1 MHGEDIEMFLKR
13 LDIIGFKSFADRI
26 GVDFVPGVTAVVG
39 PNGSGKSNI
48 TDAIRW
54 VLGEQSAKSLR
65 GSKMEDIIFAG
76 SDTRKALNFAE
87 VSLTLDNQDQ
97 GIGLDYN
104 EVSVTRR
111 VSRSG
116 DSEFFI
122 NKQSCRLKDII
133 DLFMDSGLGREA
145 FSIIS
150 QGKVEEILNSK
161 AEDRRTIFEEAAGV
175 LKYKNRKKKAEVK
188 LFETQDNLN
197 RVNDILHEL
206 ESQVEPLKIQ
216 ASMAKDFLEKKEELE
231 KIEVALTVF
240 EIEDLHQKWENLSKQ
255 LEGHQQEELKLSADL
270 QVKEAKIVETRDRI
284 SALDESITDLQ
295 NVLLHASEELE
306 KLEGRKEVLKER
318 KKNAAQN
325 KEQLKTTILE
335 LTDRISQLET
345 SREMQTESV
354 KVLSEQVQSLQAKL
368 KDKQAKLQLFSENI
382 EEKID
387 SLKSEYI
394 DLLNQQA
401 GAKNELKYID
411 QQLEQQDRKS
421 SRLDTENTKYIQ
433 ERQLAQAKME
443 EIQSALAAI
452 QKHLDEQVS
461 TFRDQQRK
469 LERVKNNYEKQEKM
483 LYQAYQLLQQA
494 KSRKEMLE
502 EMEEDYSGFF
512 QGVKEVL
519 KARDHKLK
527 GIEGAVAEL
536 VTVPKEYETALET
549 ALGGALQHI
558 VVDNEQNARA
568 AIQYLKQN
576 SFGRATFLPLS
587 VIKGRPLSAAQLAA
601 IQNHPSLVGPAA
613 SLVKFESRYAEVM
626 NNLLGNVVITK
637 DLKGANELAKILQ
650 YRCRLVTL
658 EGDIVNPGGSM
669 TGGAV
674 KQKTSSLLTRKGELE
689 DLKAKLVIMEE
700 KTANLEKTVKALK
713 EEVQLSE
720 QELDELR
727 KNGEDLR
734 LNEQAVKGEL
744 REAELGVKN
753 INERLAIYDLEKGQ
767 FTDEKNGLMNRKEEL
782 SKALEQYGVNVAE
795 LDAQIVKL
803 TEQKTSDLTSKET
816 LTNEINDLKV
826 EFASKNEQFTHA
838 KERLTMTATDLEET
852 EKKLAIYSED
862 LSLLSS
868 EMTNSSSG
876 EEQLEEA
883 AKRKQQDKEATLQL
897 ITTRRQER
905 LSLVDV
911 LDDLEIEAKEL
922 KRLHKGMI
930 VVLKDEEVKINR
942 LDVDLENRLTH
953 LREEYLLSYEGAKD
967 QYPLTIP
974 VEDARKKVK
983 LIKLAIEE
991 LGNVNLG
998 AIEEYERVSE
1008 RYEFLNEQKS
1018 DLQEAKDTLY
1028 QVIEEMDIEM
1038 KKRFEHTFNGIREH
1052 FEPTFRALFGG
1063 GRADLVLTVPEDLLN
1078 TGVEIVAQPP
1088 GKKLQNLGLLSGG
1101 ERALT
1106 AIALLFSILKVR
1118 PVPFCILDEV
1128 EAALDEANVY
1138 RFSQYLKRYSRE
1150 TQFIVITHRK
1160 GTMEEADVL
1169 YGVTMQESGVSKLV
1183 SVRLEDTKELVET

>member
-1 MHGEDIEMFLKR
+1 MFLKR

-26 GVDFVPGVTAVVG
+26 GVEFVPGVTAVVG

-76 SDTRKALNFAE
+76 SDSRKALNYAE
-87 VSLTLDNQDQ
+87 VTLTLDNQDA
-97 GIGLDYN
+97 GLSLDYN

-116 DSEFFI
+116 ESEFYI
-122 NKQSCRLKDII
+122 NKQQCRLKDII
-133 DLFMDSGLGREA
+133 DLFMDSGLGKEA

-175 LKYKNRKKKAEVK
+175 LKYKNRKKKAEIK
-188 LFETQDNLN
+188 LTETQENLN

-206 ESQVEPLKIQ
+206 GSQIEPLKIQ
-216 ASMAKDFLEKKEELE
+216 ASMAKDYLQKKEELE
-231 KIEVALTVF
+231 NIEVALTVY
-240 EIEDLHQKWENLSKQ
+240 EIEDLHQKWEKLKKM
-255 LEGHQQEELKLSADL
+255 LEEHQQEELKLSA
-270 QVKEAKIVETRDRI
+270 QVQKKEAKIEETRDHLT
-284 SALDESITDLQ
+284 ALDESISDLQ
-295 NVLLHASEELE
+295 NVLLHATEELE

-318 KKNAAQN
+318 KKNASQN
-325 KEQLKTTILE
+325 KEQLETNVVE
-335 LTDRISQLET
+335 LTEKINQLIKNRDIQAET
-345 SREMQTESV
+345 VHKLGDEV
-354 KVLSEQVQSLQAKL
+354 KNLQAL
-368 KDKQAKLQLFSENI
+368 LAEKQGKLQLYTENI

-394 DLLNQQA
+394 ELLNEQA
-401 GAKNELKYID
+401 GAKNEVKYIE
-411 QQLEQQDRKS
+411 QQLEQQERKTS
-421 SRLDTENTKYIQ
+421 KLDGENEKFLQ
-433 ERQLAQAKME
+433 ERQITQTKKGEVLTALA
-443 EIQSALAAI
+443 EIQKQLS
-452 QKHLDEQVS
+452 EQVGN
-461 TFRDQQRK
+461 FRAQQRK
-469 LERVKNNYEKQEKM
+469 LESVKNQYEKQEKT
-483 LYQAYQLLQQA
+483 LYQAYQIVQQA

-519 KARDHKLK
+519 KARGKKLQ

-536 VTVPKEYETALET
+536 VTVPKEFEKAIET

-558 VVDNEQNARA
+558 VVETEQNARA
-568 AIQYLKQN
+568 AIQFLKQN

-587 VIKGRPLSAAQLAA
+587 VMKGRPLSSTQLSA
-601 IQNHPSLVGPAA
+601 IHNHPSLIGPAV
-613 SLVKFESRYAEVM
+613 SLVKFESRYNEVI
-626 NNLLGNVVITK
+626 NNLLGNVVITQ
-637 DLKGANELAKILQ
+637 DLKGANDLAKILQ

-658 EGDIVNPGGSM
+658 DGDIVNPGGSM

-674 KQKTSSLLTRKGELE
+674 KQKSSSLLSRKGELE
-689 DLKAKLVIMEE
+689 DLKAKLVVMDE
-700 KTANLEKTVKALK
+700 KAEGLEKAVKSLK
-713 EEVQLSE
+713 AEVQSTE
-720 QELDELR
+720 QELEKMR
-727 KNGEDLR
+727 KDGEKLR
-734 LNEQAVKGEL
+734 LEEQSLKGDL
-744 REAELGVKN
+744 LHAEFEEKN
-753 INERLAIYDLEKGQ
+753 INDRLAIYDLEKGQ
-767 FTDEKNGLMNRKEEL
+767 YSEEKASLTNRTLEL
-782 SKALEQYGVNVAE
+782 SKALERYKE
-795 LDAQIVKL
+795 QITALEDQIAKL
-803 TEQKTSDLTSKET
+803 TAQKTSDLTSKET
-816 LTNEINDLKV
+816 LSHEISDLKA
-826 EFASKNEQFTHA
+826 EFAAKNEQYRNS
-838 KERLTMTATDLEET
+838 KERFTLLKQDLDESEQ
-852 EKKLAIYSED
+852 KLAIFKED
-862 LSLLSS
+862 LHLLSS

-876 EEQLEEA
+876 EEQLEAA
-883 AKRKQQDKEATLQL
+883 AKRKLQDKEETIQL
-897 ITTRRQER
+897 ISSRRQER
-905 LSLVDV
+905 LQLQTT
-911 LDDLEIEAKEL
+911 LEDLEIDAKEL
-922 KRLHKGMI
+922 KRLHKGM
-930 VVLKDEEVKINR
+930 VEGLKDEEVKLNR
-942 LDVDLENRLTH
+942 LDVELENRLNH
-953 LREEYLLSYEGAKD
+953 LREEYLLTFEGAKE
-967 QYPLTIP
+967 QYQLTLPID
-974 VEDARKKVK
+974 EARKKVK
-983 LIKLAIEE
+983 LIKLAIDE

-1008 RYEFLNEQKS
+1008 RYEFLNEQKT

-1028 QVIEEMDIEM
+1028 QVIDEMDNEM
-1038 KKRFEHTFNGIREH
+1038 KHRFKQTFEGIREH
-1052 FEPTFRALFGG
+1052 FEPVFRALFGG
-1063 GRADLVLTVPEDLLN
+1063 GRADLQLTVPEDLLT

-1138 RFSQYLKRYSRE
+1138 RFSQYLKRYSAE

-1183 SVRLEDTKELVET
+1183 SVRLEETKELIES

>member
-1 MHGEDIEMFLKR
+1 MFLKR
-13 LDIIGFKSFADRI
+13 LDIIGFKSFAERI
-26 GVDFVPGVTAVVG
+26 EVDFVPGVTAVVG

-76 SDTRKALNFAE
+76 SDSRKALNYAE
-87 VSLTLDNQDQ
+87 VTLTLDNTNQ
-97 GIGLDYN
+97 GLGLDFH

-116 DSEFFI
+116 ESEFYI
-122 NKQSCRLKDII
+122 NKQPCRLKDII

-216 ASMAKDFLEKKEELE
+216 ASIAKDFLEKKEELE

-240 EIEDLHQKWENLSKQ
+240 EIEDLHRTWENLSKL
-255 LEGHQQEELKLSADL
+255 LEEHQQEELNLSSGL
-270 QVKEAKIVETRDRI
+270 QVKEAKIVETRDKI

-295 NVLLHASEELE
+295 NVLLHASEDLE

-325 KEQLKTTILE
+325 KEQLKVNIAEYTE
-335 LTDRISQLET
+335 RISHLRKNRDLQSET
-345 SREMQTESV
+345 YT
-354 KVLSEQVQSLQAKL
+354 LLGEQVKKLQVEL
-368 KDKQAKLQLFSENI
+368 KNKQENLQLFTENI
-382 EEKID
+382 EEKIE

-394 DLLNQQA
+394 ELLNDQA
-401 GAKNELKYID
+401 SAKNEIKYID

-421 SRLDTENTKYIQ
+421 SRLDAENDKYLQ
-433 ERQLAQAKME
+433 ERQIALGKKGEILAGLDGIQTAIAK
-443 EIQSALAAI
+443 
-452 QKHLDEQVS
+452 QVES
-461 TFRDQQRK
+461 FHEQQRK
-469 LERVKNNYEKQEKM
+469 LESVKNNYQKQEKT

-494 KSRKEMLE
+494 KSRKELLE
-502 EMEEDYSGFF
+502 EMEEDYAGFF

-519 KARDHKLK
+519 KARENKLK

-549 ALGGALQHI
+549 AFGGALQHI
-558 VVDNEQNARA
+558 VVDTEQNART
-568 AIQYLKQN
+568 AIQYLKQHA
-576 SFGRATFLPLS
+576 FGRATFLPLS
-587 VIKGRPLSAAQLAA
+587 VIKGRPLSPAQLSA
-601 IQNHPSLVGPAA
+601 IQNHPSLIGPAVK
-613 SLVKFESRYAEVM
+613 LVTFDQKYAEVIS
-626 NNLLGNVVITK
+626 NLLGNVVIAK
-637 DLKGANELAKILQ
+637 DLKGANEIAKILQ
-650 YRCRLVTL
+650 YRSRLVTVD
-658 EGDIVNPGGSM
+658 GDIVNPGGSM
-669 TGGAV
+669 TGGAT
-674 KQKTSSLLTRKGELE
+674 KQKSSSLLTRKGELE
-689 DLKAKLVIMEE
+689 NLKEKLVVMEG
-700 KTANLEKTVKALK
+700 KTTDLERIVKALK
-713 EEVQLSE
+713 EDCQRSEVQLDKIRQTGE
-720 QELDELR
+720 Q
-727 KNGEDLR
+727 LR
-734 LNEQAVKGEL
+734 LREQAVKGDL
-744 REAELGVKN
+744 REAELSEKN

-767 FTDEKNGLMNRKEEL
+767 FTDEKETLGKRKIEL
-782 SKALEQYGVNVAE
+782 SEAIKRYKVTIDN
-795 LDAQIVKL
+795 LDAEIVRL
-803 TEQKTSDLTSKET
+803 TEQKTINLTSKEN
-816 LTNEINDLKV
+816 LTNEINELKI
-826 EFASKNEQFTHA
+826 EFASKNEQFTNA
-838 KERLTMTATDLEET
+838 KDRFAL
-852 EKKLAIYSED
+852 INED
-862 LSLLSS
+862 LLESEQKLTIYTEDLDLLTS
-868 EMTNSSSG
+868 EMTSSSSG
-876 EEQLEEA
+876 EEQIEAA

-897 ITTRRQER
+897 ITARRQER
-905 LSLVDV
+905 LSLQDSLEDAE
-911 LDDLEIEAKEL
+911 LDAKEL

-942 LDVDLENRLTH
+942 LDVELENRLSH
-953 LREEYLLSYEGAKD
+953 LREEYLLSFEGAKE
-967 QYPLTIP
+967 QYPLMVP
-974 VEDARKKVK
+974 VEEARKKVK
-983 LIKLAIEE
+983 LIKLTIEE

-998 AIEEYERVSE
+998 SIEEYERVSE
-1008 RYEFLNEQKS
+1008 RYEFLHEQKT
-1018 DLQEAKDTLY
+1018 DLQEAKDTLF

-1038 KKRFEHTFNGIREH
+1038 KKRFEQTFEGIREH

-1063 GRADLVLTVPEDLLN
+1063 GRADLVLTVPQDLLN

-1128 EAALDEANVY
+1128 EAALDEANVF
-1138 RFSQYLKRYSRE
+1138 RFSQYLKRYSTE

-1183 SVRLEDTKELVET
+1183 SVRLEDTKELVES